1 MMVPGHSRGQ
11 RLLRY
16 ERRPWFEH
24 QKLSLGSFSEGF
36 LGGGPKTRES
46 TTGPWANDGSST
58 MAQQAKAVEEEDAQ
72 TAPGG
77 LY

>member
-1 MMVPGHSRGQ
+1 MEALVVRAKAMARASEAKDGKLWL
-11 RLLRY
+11 RLP
-16 ERRPWFEH
+16 ERRP
-24 QKLSLGSFSEGF
+24 QNQGKPPLSGITGS
-36 LGGGPKTRES
+36 
-46 TTGPWANDGSST
+46 WADDGSST